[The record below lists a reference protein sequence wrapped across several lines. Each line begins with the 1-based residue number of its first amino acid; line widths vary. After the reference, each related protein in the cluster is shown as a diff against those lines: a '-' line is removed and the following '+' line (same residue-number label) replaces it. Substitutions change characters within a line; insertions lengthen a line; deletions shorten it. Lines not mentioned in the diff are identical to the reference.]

1 MSDAREPSGDALPSQ
16 AAQTPDA
23 AAQPAAEDH
32 PHHAPPPATPD
43 LGVDRQLL
51 DKALGGW
58 RGLIDSGVPTAVF
71 VLAYVLTGQSLRPA
85 LVAAVVTGL
94 VIVVVRLLRRES
106 LQQVLAGFVGVAI
119 SAFVAARTGRAE
131 NYFLIGLVVNVGYGL
146 AYLVSILV
154 RWPLMG
160 LIIGYLRGDGTAWRG
175 DRQQYVAYVTA
186 SWIWVAM
193 FALRLLVQVPLYL
206 AGAVGLLGA
215 ARLLM
220 GWPMFLLAAYLTYR
234 VLHPVLSAASE
245 RQAARERDEEPDEG
259 LGARGLEPEA
269 G

>member
-1 MSDAREPSGDALPSQ
+1 MPPEHEPASG
-16 AAQTPDA
+16 AQ
-23 AAQPAAEDH
+23 
-32 PHHAPPPATPD
+32 HAPEPAVASI
-43 LGVDRQLL
+43 GVDRKLL
-51 DKALGGW
+51 DQAIGGW

-71 VLAYVLTGQSLRPA
+71 VVAYIVTGQQLRPS
-85 LVAAVVTGL
+85 LVAAVASGV
-94 VIVVVRLLRRES
+94 VIALVRLLRREP
-106 LQQVLAGFVGVAI
+106 LQQVLAGFVGVVI
-119 SAFVAARTGRAE
+119 SAFVAERTGDAA
-131 NYFLIGLVVNVGYGL
+131 NYFLTGILINIAYGG

-160 LIIGYLRGDGTAWRG
+160 LIVGYFRGDATGWRA
-175 DRQQYVAYVTA
+175 DRPQYVAYLTA

-193 FALRLLVQVPLYL
+193 FGLRLVVQVPLYL

-234 VLHPVLSAASE
+234 VLHPVL
-245 RQAARERDEEPDEG
+245 ARADARAGEAEVLVEG
-259 LGARGLEPEA
+259 LDRRPEPEA

>member
-1 MSDAREPSGDALPSQ
+1 VASI
-16 AAQTPDA
+16 
-23 AAQPAAEDH
+23 
-32 PHHAPPPATPD
+32 
-43 LGVDRQLL
+43 GVDRQLL
-51 DKALGGW
+51 DQAIGGW

-71 VLAYVLTGQSLRPA
+71 VVAYIVTGQQLRPS
-85 LVAAVVTGL
+85 LVAAVASGVL
-94 VIVVVRLLRRES
+94 IAVLRLLRREP
-106 LQQVLAGFVGVAI
+106 LQQVLAGFAGVAI
-119 SAFVAARTGRAE
+119 SAFVAERTGDAA
-131 NYFLIGLVVNVGYGL
+131 NYFLTGILINIAYGG

-160 LIIGYLRGDGTAWRG
+160 LIVGYFRGDAKGWRA
-175 DRQQYVAYVTA
+175 DRRQYLAYLTA

-234 VLHPVLSAASE
+234 VLHPVLTQADARSRASE
-245 RQAARERDEEPDEG
+245 GLVEG
-259 LGARGLEPEA
+259 LVERAERRPEPEV